1 MPEINVRNNN
11 RPMTDDNLIA
21 LAKNIARAY
30 REIGMLTE
38 REYRRAMDAENI
50 NAVQEVIADVPEMDE
65 ARRLRFCKS
74 FVGNDTENFNGATP
88 DILAYAYIAT
98 RNDNSEMSRAL
109 AAKIDEE
116 SANFAREGVLNKNDE
131 KSISIIA
138 DLYSGFKLALE
149 SRIADLDATR
159 DADKIAQMKS
169 NIAQLDAT
177 INAWDGMNG
186 LNKLRP
192 EDAEKLNARWNELN
206 GVLGKIGLSAEAK
219 EEVANVKFLDAENNE
234 LNQFLD
240 DGGLDPEGRAA
251 ALLELTRG
259 NIAREQVARVD
270 EDINA
275 EELDLKLNSEFIAQL
290 RVAAH
295 DGVISDADYNDILDE
310 NANATAGW
318 VARAKSKLGSA
329 ADKVR
334 GFFGRVFRKNE
345 DVDRLSNV
353 RMASEVVSV
362 RQRRI
367 ELSKRILTGM
377 LSGLVAGAL
386 ITTIVTA
393 AAATAGISRAAAAA
407 MIGVTTAIGIGVVQV
422 VRWHRRQTAAGAP
435 TDLRAFLADRRLLT
449 SLGVSAVAV
458 AAMLFGAGGMTATA
472 TALGYGAL
480 GAGGVKNGVE
490 AFIDARK
497 SYRADGRRMS
507 ILEAAGW
514 GIGNTLAVIGG
525 GMLGRYLANMGINAY
540 NNAHPKNTTFQNA
553 NTRSEAYETT
563 REVEHTR
570 TVTDYPSDAVS
581 RAEARVQAWYQDNP
595 DLLQQR
601 VEAINQYNLEHGT
614 DINPYRALNV
624 IGLAGEQTPDNM
636 MLHVNNGGAIP
647 SHGLHGAY
655 TGAGWQNT
663 YGYTPEQI
671 DLAAHTFNPDGTI
684 NSEGMEIVRQLD
696 LNNLGSGGTV
706 GVVDGARGAHTDG
719 VLPQNDIARGAEA
732 SFNGRVHSVYSPTG
746 ELPTQH
752 TETWTETQ
760 TETAY
765 RDVTDYTRAQGDGMA
780 AFGNY
785 NPRDRKTTPRSRIGT
800 WWNRV
805 NNDRIVPVD
814 RGHDDEPKPIVEPVV
829 PVDEPRETIE
839 PVVPVDEPRETIEP
853 IVPVDE
859 PRETIEPIVPVGNTK
874 DPVNF
879 DDIFT
884 APIVEDSEQKPQ
896 PENPFDF
903 IPVNPIVKEENRHNP
918 DDEIF
923 ATPII
928 EPEPV
933 VEPEP
938 VIADNGILAI
948 TRPQAKSWHDLHA
961 RLEKTQAKLEKSP
974 HGAKAAKLR
983 AERSKLQYLI
993 NNLRNEL
1000 GHYDDDTIE
1009 RAAREA
1015 LLREDLNRKAALVAA
1030 GPGANAS
1037 KWDELDW
1044 RGEIAKIDHKIDKKI
1059 EKWGAEIEHNAAAD
1073 KNEYVYP
1080 TPVPGV
1086 QRQKKDARG
1095 DVKLPSENE
1104 FLPAQPRDEFA
1115 EFVPVVEHENLAHKT
1130 TRAERRAARREQRQ
1144 ERKEQKRA
1152 QYRAG
1157 LAALPQKI
1165 EKFGLFETL
1174 KRAFGKQ
1181 ERNDWPGREYF
1192 VPESLERL
1200 IKNNDLTT
1208 EPITYIGD
1216 APVRLVSLGKNDF
1229 PVTQNRDVPLVVVDV
1244 KNGDDNIKIPFYLE
1258 TGLNGNSR
1266 RPTGRWYPV
1275 SRLSADGET
1284 YSDSE
1289 FDSEELEQIAAA
1301 LDGKIGDIR
1310 NYIDQELTARR
1321 ELAGGVG
1328 FVGGA
1333 DAIQHVDP
1341 EPVMRTVSNSL
1352 IAHNNRQETGYN
1364 AAANG
1369 YPAYTSAY
1377 GAWMLGHLSN
1387 IKESA
1392 KRRRR
1397 GFLGLFNH
1405 GDERA

>member
-1 MPEINVRNNN
+1 MPEINIRNNN

-21 LAKNIARAY
+21 LVKNIARAY
-30 REIGMLTE
+30 REIGMITE

-65 ARRLRFCKS
+65 ATRLRFCKN
-74 FVGNDTENFNGATP
+74 FVGNDIENFNGATP

-98 RNDNSEMSRAL
+98 RNDNSEMFRAL
-109 AAKIDEE
+109 AAKIDEK
-116 SANFAREGVLNKNDE
+116 SADFAREGVLNKNDE
-131 KSISIIA
+131 KSISVIA

-177 INAWDGMNG
+177 INAYDGMNG

-290 RVAAH
+290 RVAAR

-353 RMASEVVSV
+353 RMASEAVSV

-497 SYRADGRRMS
+497 SRRADGRRMS

-514 GIGNTLAVIGG
+514 GIGNTLAVLGG

-540 NNAHPKNTTFQNA
+540 NNAHPNNPTFQNTE
-553 NTRSEAYETT
+553 TRT
-563 REVEHTR
+563 VEHTTEHETIERHWDADAIRHHEEMMIKNHWETPASFAEKIDGLMDAGLNRNEAVRYLLAWHDTTSHNLGQGYFNGIGMGPDEVAALRSSINGNTINITPESLDAFNKFNPHISETNTVGSIPNGPIR
-570 TVTDYPSDAVS
+570 TDLPANAALGPDGKFVPGKDFYSTYTEHNGAP
-581 RAEARVQAWYQDNP
+581 YQD
-595 DLLQQR
+595 
-601 VEAINQYNLEHGT
+601 VK
-614 DINPYRALNV
+614 
-624 IGLAGEQTPDNM
+624 
-636 MLHVNNGGAIP
+636 
-647 SHGLHGAY
+647 
-655 TGAGWQNT
+655 
-663 YGYTPEQI
+663 
-671 DLAAHTFNPDGTI
+671 
-684 NSEGMEIVRQLD
+684 
-696 LNNLGSGGTV
+696 
-706 GVVDGARGAHTDG
+706 VV
-719 VLPQNDIARGAEA
+719 
-732 SFNGRVHSVYSPTG
+732 S
-746 ELPTQH
+746 
-752 TETWTETQ
+752 TETTYEN
-760 TETAY
+760 
-765 RDVTDYTRAQGDGMA
+765 VTDYTRAQGDGMA

-800 WWNRV
+800 WWDRV

-829 PVDEPRETIE
+829 PVDESRETIE
-839 PVVPVDEPRETIEP
+839 PVVPVDEPREIIEP
-853 IVPVDE
+853 VVPVDE
-859 PRETIEPIVPVGNTK
+859 PHETIEPIVPAGDTK

-884 APIVEDSEQKPQ
+884 TPIAEDSEQKPQ
-896 PENPFDF
+896 SKNPFDF

-918 DDEIF
+918 DDDIF
-923 ATPII
+923 TSPII

-993 NNLRNEL
+993 NNLRNKL
-1000 GHYDDDTIE
+1000 GHYDDGTIE

-1104 FLPAQPRDEFA
+1104 FLPAQPRDEFV
-1115 EFVPVVEHENLAHKT
+1115 EFVPVVEPENLAHKT

-1152 QYRAG
+1152 QYRAD

-1165 EKFGLFETL
+1165 ERFGLFETL

-1200 IKNNDLTT
+1200 IENNDLTT

-1216 APVRLVSLGKNDF
+1216 APVRLVDLGGNN
-1229 PVTQNRDVPLVVVDV
+1229 PLTQNRDVPLVIVDV

-1258 TGLNGNSR
+1258 TGLKGNSR

-1275 SRLSADGET
+1275 SRLYADGET
-1284 YSDSE
+1284 YSDST
-1289 FDSEELEQIAAA
+1289 FASEELDEIAAA
-1301 LDGKIGDIR
+1301 LDEKIGDIR

-1321 ELAGGVG
+1321 KLAGGVG

-1352 IAHNNRQETGYN
+1352 IAHNNRQPYSYN

-1377 GAWMLGHLSN
+1377 GAWLLGHLSN

-1397 GFLGLFNH
+1397 GLLGLFNH

>member
-1 MPEINVRNNN
+1 MPEINIHNNN

-30 REIGMLTE
+30 REIGVLTK

-98 RNDNSEMSRAL
+98 RNDNSEMFRAL

-116 SANFAREGVLNKNDE
+116 SANFAREGVLNENDE
-131 KSISIIA
+131 KSISVIA

-186 LNKLRP
+186 LNKPRP
-192 EDAEKLNARWNELN
+192 EDAEKLNARWSELN

-251 ALLELTRG
+251 ALLELARG
-259 NIAREQVARVD
+259 DVARSHVARVD

-275 EELDLKLNSEFIAQL
+275 EELDLQLNAQFMKQL
-290 RVAAH
+290 HNAVK
-295 DGVISDADYNDILDE
+295 DGVISDKDYNDILE
-310 NANATAGW
+310 KNADAVAGW
-318 VARAKSKLGSA
+318 VVRAKSKLGSA

-345 DVDRLSNV
+345 EVDRLSNV
-353 RMASEVVSV
+353 RMAFEVVSV

-367 ELSKRILTGM
+367 ELLKRILTGT

-393 AAATAGISRAAAAA
+393 AAATAGISRAASAA

-514 GIGNTLAVIGG
+514 DVGNTLAVLGG
-525 GMLGRYLANMGINAY
+525 GMLGRYLANMGINAF
-540 NNAHPKNTTFQNA
+540 NNAHPENTTFQNA
-553 NTRSEAYETT
+553 ETRTIEHTTEHETFERHWDADAIRHHEEMMIKNHWETPASFAEKIDGLMDAGLNRNEAVRYLLAWHDTTSHNLGQGYFNGIGMGPDEVAALRGSINGNAINITPESLDAFNKFNPHISETNTVGSIPNGPIRTDLPANAALGPDGKFVPGKDFYSTYTEHNGAPYQDVKVVSTETT
-563 REVEHTR
+563 YE
-570 TVTDYPSDAVS
+570 
-581 RAEARVQAWYQDNP
+581 N
-595 DLLQQR
+595 
-601 VEAINQYNLEHGT
+601 
-614 DINPYRALNV
+614 
-624 IGLAGEQTPDNM
+624 
-636 MLHVNNGGAIP
+636 
-647 SHGLHGAY
+647 
-655 TGAGWQNT
+655 
-663 YGYTPEQI
+663 
-671 DLAAHTFNPDGTI
+671 
-684 NSEGMEIVRQLD
+684 
-696 LNNLGSGGTV
+696 
-706 GVVDGARGAHTDG
+706 
-719 VLPQNDIARGAEA
+719 
-732 SFNGRVHSVYSPTG
+732 
-746 ELPTQH
+746 
-752 TETWTETQ
+752 
-760 TETAY
+760 
-765 RDVTDYTRAQGDGMA
+765 VTDYTRAQGDGMA

-829 PVDEPRETIE
+829 PVDEPREIIE
-839 PVVPVDEPRETIEP
+839 PVVPVDEPHETIEP
-853 IVPVDE
+853 VVPAGD
-859 PRETIEPIVPVGNTK
+859 TK

-884 APIVEDSEQKPQ
+884 APIVEDSEQKTQ

-923 ATPII
+923 TAPII

-933 VEPEP
+933 VKPEP

-1037 KWDELDW
+1037 KWDEIDW

-1086 QRQKKDARG
+1086 QRQKKNARG
-1095 DVKLPSENE
+1095 DIKLPSENE
-1104 FLPAQPRDEFA
+1104 FLPAQPRDEFV
-1115 EFVPVVEHENLAHKT
+1115 EFVPVMESENVAHKT

-1165 EKFGLFETL
+1165 ERFGLFETL

-1181 ERNDWPGREYF
+1181 KRNDWPGREYF
-1192 VPESLERL
+1192 VPKSLERL
-1200 IKNNDLTT
+1200 VENNDLTT

-1275 SRLSADGET
+1275 SRLYADGES
-1284 YSDSE
+1284 YSDST
-1289 FDSEELEQIAAA
+1289 FASEELDEIAAA
-1301 LDGKIGDIR
+1301 LNEKIGDIR

-1341 EPVMRTVSNSL
+1341 EPVMKTVSNSL
-1352 IAHNNRQETGYN
+1352 IASRNRQPYGYN

-1369 YPAYTSAY
+1369 YPAYISAY
-1377 GAWMLGHLSN
+1377 GAWLLGHLSN

>member
-1 MPEINVRNNN
+1 MPEINIRNNN

-21 LAKNIARAY
+21 LVKNIARAY
-30 REIGMLTE
+30 REIGMITE

-50 NAVQEVIADVPEMDE
+50 NAVQEVIADVPEMDG
-65 ARRLRFCKS
+65 ATRLRFCKS
-74 FVGNDTENFNGATP
+74 FVGNDIENFNGATP

-98 RNDNSEMSRAL
+98 RNDNSEMFRAL
-109 AAKIDEE
+109 AAKIDEQ
-116 SANFAREGVLNKNDE
+116 SADFAREGVLNKNDE

-177 INAWDGMNG
+177 INAWDGVNG

-251 ALLELTRG
+251 ALLELARG

-275 EELDLKLNSEFIAQL
+275 EELDLKLNSEFMTQL
-290 RVAAH
+290 RLAAR

-353 RMASEVVSV
+353 RMASDVVSV

-393 AAATAGISRAAAAA
+393 AAATAGISRATAAA
-407 MIGVTTAIGIGVVQV
+407 MIGVTTSIGIGVVQV

-435 TDLRAFLADRRLLT
+435 TDLRAFFADARLLS
-449 SLGVSAVAV
+449 SLGVSVFAI

-472 TALGYGAL
+472 TALGYGTL

-497 SYRADGRRMS
+497 SRRADGRRMS

-514 GIGNTLAVIGG
+514 GVGNTLAVIGG
-525 GMLGRYLANMGINAY
+525 GMLGRYLANMGIDAY
-540 NNAHPKNTTFQNA
+540 NNAHPKNTTFKNA
-553 NTRSEAYETT
+553 ETRTEAYEKT

-570 TVTDYPSDAVS
+570 TVTDYPSDAIP

-636 MLHVNNGGAIP
+636 MLHVNNGGAVP

-684 NSEGMEIVRQLD
+684 NPEGMEIVRQLD

-719 VLPQNDIARGAEA
+719 VLPQNDIARGTEV

-746 ELPTQH
+746 ELPTQR

-760 TETAY
+760 TETAH
-765 RDVTDYTRAQGDGMA
+765 RDVPDYTRAQGDGMA

-814 RGHDDEPKPIVEPVV
+814 RGHDDELTPIVEPVV
-829 PVDEPRETIE
+829 PLDEPRETIE

-853 IVPVDE
+853 VVPA
-859 PRETIEPIVPVGNTK
+859 GNTK

-903 IPVNPIVKEENRHNP
+903 MPVNPIVKEENRHNP
-918 DDEIF
+918 NDEIF
-923 ATPII
+923 AAPII

-933 VEPEP
+933 VEPES

-948 TRPQAKSWHDLHA
+948 TRSQAKSWHDLHA

-974 HGAKAAKLR
+974 RGAKAAKLR

-1037 KWDELDW
+1037 KWDEIDW

-1059 EKWGAEIEHNAAAD
+1059 EKWGAEIEHNAMANAD
-1073 KNEYVYP
+1073 ELTYP
-1080 TPVPGV
+1080 TSVPGV

-1104 FLPAQPRDEFA
+1104 FLPAQPRDEFV
-1115 EFVPVVEHENLAHKT
+1115 EFVPVVEPENLAHKT

-1165 EKFGLFETL
+1165 ERFGLFETL
-1174 KRAFGKQ
+1174 KHAFGKQ

-1200 IKNNDLTT
+1200 VENNDLTT

-1216 APVRLVSLGKNDF
+1216 APVRLVNLGKNDF
-1229 PVTQNRDVPLVVVDV
+1229 PVTQNRDVPLVVVDIE
-1244 KNGDDNIKIPFYLE
+1244 NGDDIIKIPFYLE
-1258 TGLNGNSR
+1258 TGLNGDSR

-1275 SRLSADGET
+1275 SMLNADGES
-1284 YSDSE
+1284 YSDST
-1289 FDSEELEQIAAA
+1289 FASEELDEIAAA
-1301 LDGKIGDIR
+1301 LDEKIGDIR
-1310 NYIDQELTARR
+1310 NYRDQELTARR

-1333 DAIQHVDP
+1333 DAVQHVAP
-1341 EPVMRTVSNSL
+1341 EPVMDMVSASIN
-1352 IAHNNRQETGYN
+1352 ATNGQELFSHN

-1369 YPAYTSAY
+1369 YSAYTSVDDERL
-1377 GAWMLGHLSN
+1377 LGRLYD
-1387 IKESA
+1387 ITESA
-1392 KRRRR
+1392 KRRARERAKQNLR
-1397 GFLGLFNH
+1397 GRINEFFGWSNH

>member
-1 MPEINVRNNN
+1 MPEINIRNNN

-21 LAKNIARAY
+21 LVKNIARAY
-30 REIGMLTE
+30 REIGMITE

-50 NAVQEVIADVPEMDE
+50 NAVQEVIADVPEMDG
-65 ARRLRFCKS
+65 ATRLRFCKS

-98 RNDNSEMSRAL
+98 RNDNSAMSRAL
-109 AAKIDEE
+109 AAKIDEK
-116 SANFAREGVLNKNDE
+116 SADFAREGVLNKNDE

-177 INAWDGMNG
+177 INAYDGMNG

-275 EELDLKLNSEFIAQL
+275 EELDLKLNSEFMAQL

-295 DGVISDADYNDILDE
+295 DGVISDADYNDILNE

-318 VARAKSKLGSA
+318 VARAKSKLGAA

-345 DVDRLSNV
+345 DVDRLNNV
-353 RMASEVVSV
+353 RMASGVVSV

-497 SYRADGRRMS
+497 SRRADGRRMS
-507 ILEAAGW
+507 ILEAAAW
-514 GIGNTLAVIGG
+514 GVGSTLAVIGG
-525 GMLGRYLANMGINAY
+525 GILGRYLANMGIDAY
-540 NNAHPKNTTFQNA
+540 NNAHKQNTEFQNA
-553 NTRSEAYETT
+553 NTRPEAP
-563 REVEHTR
+563 REVERTR
-570 TVTDYPSDAVS
+570 TVIDWPTDTTHESAVRSWFGARYPNNPEVMQGLLEAV
-581 RAEARVQAWYQDNP
+581 
-595 DLLQQR
+595 
-601 VEAINQYNLEHGT
+601 NQYNTDTGSNLDPWAALRGMAMSGGDPNHGVY
-614 DINPYRALNV
+614 NAPGWFN
-624 IGLAGEQTPDNM
+624 
-636 MLHVNNGGAIP
+636 
-647 SHGLHGAY
+647 SHGYTADQINAAANALH
-655 TGAGWQNT
+655 
-663 YGYTPEQI
+663 
-671 DLAAHTFNPDGTI
+671 PDGTYD
-684 NSEGMEIVRQLD
+684 SHGMDVLKN
-696 LNNLGSGGTV
+696 LVTNNLSSKGYV
-706 GVVDGARGAHTDG
+706 GEIPGHEIRSNIDVYQSRG
-719 VLPQNDIARGAEA
+719 E
-732 SFNGRVHSVYSPTG
+732 F
-746 ELPTQH
+746 PTQH
-752 TETWTETQ
+752 TEPWPETQ

-765 RDVTDYTRAQGDGMA
+765 PDVIDYTRAQGDGMA

-814 RGHDDEPKPIVEPVV
+814 RGHDDEPKPI
-829 PVDEPRETIE
+829 IE
-839 PVVPVDEPRETIEP
+839 PVVPAEEPREIIEPVVPLDEPREIIEP
-853 IVPVDE
+853 IVPAGD
-859 PRETIEPIVPVGNTK
+859 TK

-879 DDIFT
+879 DDIFVE
-884 APIVEDSEQKPQ
+884 PIIEQEPKQESQ

-903 IPVNPIVKEENRHNP
+903 MPVNPIVKEENRHNP
-918 DDEIF
+918 DDDIF
-923 ATPII
+923 TAPII

-974 HGAKAAKLR
+974 RGAKAAKLR

-1037 KWDELDW
+1037 KWDKLDW

-1059 EKWGAEIEHNAAAD
+1059 E
-1073 KNEYVYP
+1073 
-1080 TPVPGV
+1080 
-1086 QRQKKDARG
+1086 
-1095 DVKLPSENE
+1095 
-1104 FLPAQPRDEFA
+1104 
-1115 EFVPVVEHENLAHKT
+1115 
-1130 TRAERRAARREQRQ
+1130 
-1144 ERKEQKRA
+1144 
-1152 QYRAG
+1152 
-1157 LAALPQKI
+1157 
-1165 EKFGLFETL
+1165 
-1174 KRAFGKQ
+1174 
-1181 ERNDWPGREYF
+1181 
-1192 VPESLERL
+1192 
-1200 IKNNDLTT
+1200 
-1208 EPITYIGD
+1208 
-1216 APVRLVSLGKNDF
+1216 
-1229 PVTQNRDVPLVVVDV
+1229 
-1244 KNGDDNIKIPFYLE
+1244 
-1258 TGLNGNSR
+1258 
-1266 RPTGRWYPV
+1266 
-1275 SRLSADGET
+1275 
-1284 YSDSE
+1284 
-1289 FDSEELEQIAAA
+1289 
-1301 LDGKIGDIR
+1301 
-1310 NYIDQELTARR
+1310 
-1321 ELAGGVG
+1321 
-1328 FVGGA
+1328 
-1333 DAIQHVDP
+1333 
-1341 EPVMRTVSNSL
+1341 
-1352 IAHNNRQETGYN
+1352 
-1364 AAANG
+1364 
-1369 YPAYTSAY
+1369 
-1377 GAWMLGHLSN
+1377 
-1387 IKESA
+1387 
-1392 KRRRR
+1392 
-1397 GFLGLFNH
+1397 
-1405 GDERA
+1405 